1 MKLFKTW
8 PIATFAILLSFSLLS
23 CSNDDDTEGPRQMSL
38 SEFKSSLCFGGKFTE
53 RTYEQLSLS
62 EFNTNYSSLVKQT
75 DYYFKEDGSC
85 TIETIVTD
93 FTERGYTK
101 SSKTSQWT
109 ADDNQGITLR
119 ITPTSQN
126 ALVLTNAI
134 ITGNQMTSDTK
145 TFTKELEPGRTL
157 SKTEVKEY
165 SIEGLQGF
173 LKFDSYK
180 RPRVVCTPITLT
192 VKTDKG
198 VVMKTARG
206 KTARIVGIP
215 CFEKNGIMQAF
226 DSKLYLEVYTD
237 DVICDIFGYSNTEEP
252 KFSDG
257 HNYYYIGSF
266 NGKDNTF
273 TLIENGKS
281 YQINN

>member
-1 MKLFKTW
+1 MKLFRTW
-8 PIATFAILLSFSLLS
+8 QVATFVILLSFTLFS
-23 CSNDDDTEGPRQMSL
+23 CSNDDDEGNKQMSL
-38 SEFKSSLCFGGKFTE
+38 NEFKSNLCFGGKFTE
-53 RTYEQLSLS
+53 RTYNQLSLS

-101 SSKTSQWT
+101 SSQTSQWT
-109 ADDNQGITLR
+109 ADDIQGITLR
-119 ITPTSQN
+119 ITPANQN
-126 ALVLTNAI
+126 ALVLSNVSITN
-134 ITGNQMTSDTK
+134 TQMTSDTK
-145 TFTKELEPGRTL
+145 TFSKEIEMEKVL

-173 LKFDSYK
+173 LKYDSYN
-180 RPRVVCTPITLT
+180 RPRVVCTPITLSI
-192 VKTDKG
+192 KTDKG
-198 VVMKTARG
+198 IIMKTTRG
-206 KTARIVGIP
+206 KTARLVGIP
-215 CFEKNGIMQAF
+215 CFEKDGTIQAF
-226 DSKLYLEVYTD
+226 DSKLYLEVYKD
-237 DVICDIFGYSNTEEP
+237 DVICDIFGFSNSEEP
-252 KFSDG
+252 QFSDG
-257 HNYYYIGSF
+257 HNYFYIGSF